1 MKEFNA
7 KPFPVSSERVQK
19 KTACTAYVKDRS
31 PFVKRFGQQL
41 PSHTKIF
48 ADSAMLLG

>member
-7 KPFPVSSERVQK
+7 EPFPVSSKRFQK
-19 KTACTAYVKDRS
+19 KTACTAYIQDRS
-31 PFVKRFGQQL
+31 PLVKRFRQQL

-48 ADSAMLLG
+48 ADSAMFLG